1 MYVLVIR
8 FAFIIQQLNKML
20 CLILC
25 DSRGFDGCDICRKKL
40 IIRRKNYTFYTC
52 TLFLNINVIIFLKLI
67 RSFKLSKIN
76 KIIFIIYQGV

>member
-20 CLILC
+20 CLILG

-40 IIRRKNYTFYTC
+40 IIRRKKLYFLYMHIISKYKCNY
-52 TLFLNINVIIFLKLI
+52 IP
-67 RSFKLSKIN
+67 KIN
-76 KIIFIIYQGV
+76 KVIQIK